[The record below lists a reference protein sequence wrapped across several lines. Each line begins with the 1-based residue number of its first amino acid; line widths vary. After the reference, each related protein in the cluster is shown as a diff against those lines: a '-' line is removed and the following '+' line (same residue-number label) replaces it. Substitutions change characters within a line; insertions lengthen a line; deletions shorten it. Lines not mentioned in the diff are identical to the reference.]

1 MSLAGILAVC
11 LLVSQPVQSCAL
23 VRSLP
28 SNQENNPQPG
38 TTPEDE
44 PAQTTPA
51 VSPAEPS
58 KSAGSGPEA
67 ENQGSSSSPAKP
79 TAQPQHTPEKP
90 ATPSAGKKSAH
101 KKKPAL
107 GPTRRVV
114 HNGSTADPTVQ
125 LAPGVSQKQASTQA
139 QKTTELLASTE
150 ANLKTISGRQLNPGQ
165 QDVVSQ
171 IRKYMEQSKQAA
183 DEGDSQRAHN
193 LAVKAHLLSDDLVKH

>member
-23 VRSLP
+23 IRSLP
-28 SNQENNPQPG
+28 SNQESAPPPG
-38 TTPEDE
+38 APEKDE
-44 PAQTTPA
+44 PAQTTPTGSPA
-51 VSPAEPS
+51 APSESASSEAEKQQSSQSPAEP
-58 KSAGSGPEA
+58 
-67 ENQGSSSSPAKP
+67 
-79 TAQPQHTPEKP
+79 TTQPQQTPEKP

-101 KKKPAL
+101 KKKPTL
-107 GPTRRVV
+107 GPSRRVV

-150 ANLKTISGRQLNPGQ
+150 ANLKTISGRQLNPSQ